1 MRAIAGLIFAG
12 VLGGQELAPVGMVRG
27 TLLETELIGSRGS
40 LALRTPENK
49 VYRFEFDSKTY
60 FEREKRRVNATRLQA
75 GDALEIV
82 SDRGEAPALRYARIV
97 HVLDDAPHVRFS
109 PYLERLRQ
117 YRSATEHI
125 VPRGSLTY
133 SGIVAQLEGGA
144 LILRTRRQGEK
155 IILLR
160 PDTRFLHGGAIVDA
174 SALGLSMRV
183 FVRAGRNLDDEIEAY
198 QVVWGEI
205 LNPGVLY

>member
-1 MRAIAGLIFAG
+1 MRAIAGLLFA
-12 VLGGQELAPVGMVRG
+12 VALPGQEVAPVGMVRG
-27 TLLETELIGSRGS
+27 TLLETELIGGRGS
-40 LALRTPENK
+40 LSVRTPENK
-49 VYRFEFDSKTY
+49 VFRFQFDSKTY
-60 FEREKRRVNATRLQA
+60 FEREKRRVQAARLLT

-97 HVLDDAPHVRFS
+97 HVLDEAPQVRFS
-109 PYLERLRQ
+109 PYFERLRQ

-133 SGIVAQLEGGA
+133 SGVVAQLQGGA
-144 LILRTRRQGEK
+144 LILRTRTQGAQT
-155 IILLR
+155 ILLR

-198 QVVWGEI
+198 QVVWGDI
-205 LNPGVLY
+205 LNPSISY

>member
-1 MRAIAGLIFAG
+1 MRAVAGLVFAA
-12 VLGGQELAPVGMVRG
+12 LLPGQDTAPVGLVRG
-27 TLLETELIGSRGS
+27 TLVETTLAGSRGS
-40 LALRTPENK
+40 FALRTPENK
-49 VYRFEFDSKTY
+49 VYRFEFDSRTY
-60 FEREKRRVNATRLQA
+60 FERDKRRVTAGRLIA

-97 HVLDDAPHVRFS
+97 HVLDEAPQVRFS

-125 VPRGSLTY
+125 VPRGSLTF
-133 SGIVAQLEGGA
+133 SGVISRIEGGA
-144 LILRTRRQGEK
+144 VILRTRRDGEK
-155 IILLR
+155 TVLLR
-160 PDTRFLHGGAIVDA
+160 PDTRFLHRGALVDA
-174 SALGLSMRV
+174 SALGLSTRV

-205 LNPGVLY
+205 LNPRLLH